1 MLRDPEEN
9 IKLIDTNEYKCY
21 NKHATENTMTL
32 SKTGTENLTAEEWNE
47 LVALKDAITYRPQS
61 VSAKKMEKFTEL
73 MVRSL
78 EGKCDPPPPKNWR
91 GTALSE

>member
-1 MLRDPEEN
+1 
-9 IKLIDTNEYKCY
+9 
-21 NKHATENTMTL
+21 MTL
-32 SKTGTENLTAEEWNE
+32 AKTGTEVLTKEEWDE
-47 LVALKDAITYRPQS
+47 LVALKDAITYAPQT
-61 VSAKKMEKFTEL
+61 VSAEKMEKFTEL